1 MGGFAGGFHNMACFS
16 LSRELNSYGR
26 APGAITVLLSALLLL
41 PHGLA
46 IILLLPKFIFAGML
60 VWVGL
65 KFLRIYLFQPA
76 VMLKWRETAVIVSV
90 AVVMKFVGFSAG
102 LGVGLVLAMA
112 GIVSEL
118 ASMKAIHVVADL
130 STSRS
135 HTVRSVQAERML
147 HTVEESV
154 LVMRLA
160 PGFVFFATSSQL
172 IELVERR
179 MHYVVPEMG
188 QDPLG
193 MDELEDDSDED
204 CLAEKQ
210 LQYVVID
217 FTLCSGF
224 DGSLIGVLQ
233 RLAALGCRRHF
244 NLCLA
249 GVNAENLLWL
259 KNNTTNC
266 SFFPDLDRTLQHVED
281 KLLQK
286 QGFMVK
292 EQKRVGMVT
301 AGRSAPLATDE
312 QANKMLAAD
321 GWKLLMIFCDRSP
334 LSRSVRP
341 VVGRAGQLLE
351 GRCDLFE
358 ASAEH
363 CPELASTFRPVPAL
377 VLLKGSER
385 VWSTDFTRPSNTVPP
400 SPPQSAWRAQRKEL
414 VEPLVKAKVG
424 ISAEE
429 IAKEVQHEIFIYGK
443 ARNESATT
451 EVMELVDS
459 AVVQTVKTAVS
470 ESDSKHET
478 WVCFLALNGLPRG
491 GHLAH
496 LTDRLRS
503 PRVLSAE
510 EVLFYKGAAR
520 NSLFFVVSG
529 LLSLYNEG
537 EQFEQVEQDE
547 PWDVFGRQKTC
558 GSRVSNTDLK
568 VTRIASNTASLTQV
582 RKHQEMLSQGTSR
595 LLRIGPGWTL
605 GGLPP
610 CAVMREGVM
619 QSRNVQSFTCKAETT
634 SVVLELCVDT
644 ATVLDLRRDHP
655 DILFA
660 LVDVV
665 ADYTAALQERCL
677 AQLSDW
683 NTLIFD

>member
-1 MGGFAGGFHNMACFS
+1 
-16 LSRELNSYGR
+16 
-26 APGAITVLLSALLLL
+26 
-41 PHGLA
+41 
-46 IILLLPKFIFAGML
+46 
-60 VWVGL
+60 
-65 KFLRIYLFQPA
+65 
-76 VMLKWRETAVIVSV
+76 
-90 AVVMKFVGFSAG
+90 
-102 LGVGLVLAMA
+102 
-112 GIVSEL
+112 
-118 ASMKAIHVVADL
+118 
-130 STSRS
+130 
-135 HTVRSVQAERML
+135 
-147 HTVEESV
+147 
-154 LVMRLA
+154 
-160 PGFVFFATSSQL
+160 
-172 IELVERR
+172 
-179 MHYVVPEMG
+179 
-188 QDPLG
+188 
-193 MDELEDDSDED
+193 
-204 CLAEKQ
+204 
-210 LQYVVID
+210 
-217 FTLCSGF
+217 
-224 DGSLIGVLQ
+224 
-233 RLAALGCRRHF
+233 
-244 NLCLA
+244 
-249 GVNAENLLWL
+249 
-259 KNNTTNC
+259 
-266 SFFPDLDRTLQHVED
+266 
-281 KLLQK
+281 
-286 QGFMVK
+286 
-292 EQKRVGMVT
+292 
-301 AGRSAPLATDE
+301 
-312 QANKMLAAD
+312 
-321 GWKLLMIFCDRSP
+321 
-334 LSRSVRP
+334 

-459 AVVQTVKTAVS
+459 AVVQTVKTAVC

-683 NTLIFD
+683 NTLIFN